1 MAVSKLLLAI
11 KAALCGV
18 ASVSAQPFACPA
30 AATTSCF
37 AGIGS
42 PYSAVNSIYAAA
54 LGGTPTLSAMSG
66 SFVCMV
72 YNDTCPRLVSKKEI
86 GQINE
91 TNCPGGPTDFL
102 TVYLPI
108 SLTDCPTYLANY
120 GPGGPPGYPT
130 LVTLCGTA
138 NCNSPM
144 TPTAVVGAAQAPCS
158 MTELT
163 GVTSNPA
170 GPMAGATAIMSSNPT
185 CGGCLMK
192 CSDALDATSCAMGCA
207 SAPASTAVVGA
218 AQAPCSMPEL
228 TGVTSNPAGPMAGV
242 MAIMSSNPTCG
253 GCLTK
258 CLGAADATSCA
269 MGCASAPANAA
280 STDAASG
287 SCGID
292 KFLMLMGT
300 GSPGADPMKVLQ
312 DISAS
317 DPKCG
322 GCLMSVAMAAMT
334 DPSKMLSCAS
344 SAAAPQLRAL
354 IGGGSN
360 PTGSGSGGAAP
371 QVDASKA
378 CAGGSNVISL
388 KDPSMMSAAK
398 RGCPAPPP
406 GIVTAKH
413 LRAGAHTH
421 AHTHTHKARQPTIGP
436 TWSHHA
442 THVNPRTYAHA
453 CSQKRKSGSCHTLC
467 TLACGSWRW

>member
-1 MAVSKLLLAI
+1 MKCSGAADATSCTMGCASALA
-11 KAALCGV
+11 ATT
-18 ASVSAQPFACPA
+18 STDTVSAQPFACPA

-37 AGIGS
+37 AGIVS
-42 PYSAVNSIYAAA
+42 PYSAVNSIAHAAM
-54 LGGTPTLSAMSG
+54 GIPTLSAMSG

-72 YNDTCPRLVSKKEI
+72 YDDNCPRLISQKVFP
-86 GQINE
+86 GINA
-91 TNCPGGPTDFL
+91 TNCPGGPTDYL

-130 LVTLCGTA
+130 LAKLCGTA

-144 TPTAVVGAAQAPCS
+144 TSTAVVSAAQAPCS

-170 GPMAGATAIMSSNPT
+170 GPTAGVMAIMSSNPT

-192 CSDALDATSCAMGCA
+192 CSGAEDATSCAMGC
-207 SAPASTAVVGA
+207 V
-218 AQAPCSMPEL
+218 
-228 TGVTSNPAGPMAGV
+228 
-242 MAIMSSNPTCG
+242 
-253 GCLTK
+253 
-258 CLGAADATSCA
+258 
-269 MGCASAPANAA
+269 SAPANAA

-322 GCLMSVAMAAMT
+322 SCLMSVAMAAMT
-334 DPSKMLSCAS
+334 DPSKMLPCAS

-360 PTGSGSGGAAP
+360 PTGSGSGGATP

-398 RGCPAPPP
+398 RGCTAPPP
-406 GIVTAKH
+406 RRNTP
-413 LRAGAHTH
+413 
-421 AHTHTHKARQPTIGP
+421 AR
-436 TWSHHA
+436 W
-442 THVNPRTYAHA
+442 RAHA
-453 CSQKRKSGSCHTLC
+453 RTHSRTKRDHQ
-467 TLACGSWRW
+467 A